1 MGKEGKMK
9 KWKLWAGMLLIF
21 FIGGAAGAG
30 GTVLFVRQKV
40 VSIINEGQPAAEK
53 MAVRFLSRRLDLSA
67 DQKSEAARIAHE
79 TQQRLQVIRLRVRP
93 EAIEII
99 AAGMDELRKLLNP
112 DQQEDFDRLY
122 TTMKRRW
129 EINEGK
135 PATQ

>member
-1 MGKEGKMK
+1 MK
-9 KWKLWAGMLLIF
+9 KWKLWAGMFLIF

-40 VSIINEGQPAAEK
+40 VSIIDEGQPAIERL
-53 MAVRFLSRRLDLSA
+53 AVRFLSRRLDLSA

-99 AAGMDELRKLLNP
+99 TAGMDELRELLDP
-112 DQQEDFDRLY
+112 DQQKKLDRLY

-129 EINEGK
+129 ETNK
-135 PATQ
+135 SMPATQ

>member
-1 MGKEGKMK
+1 MK

-30 GTVLFVRQKV
+30 GTLLCVRQKI
-40 VSIINEGQPAAEK
+40 VSIIDEGQPAVERL
-53 MAVRFLSRRLDLSA
+53 AVRFLSRRLNLSA

-99 AAGMDELRKLLNP
+99 AAGMDDLRGVLDP
-112 DQQEDFDRLY
+112 DQQEELDRLY

-129 EINEGK
+129 ETEGDK
-135 PATQ
+135 PAPQ